1 MMSNYCRDICAIIFV
16 FVLVSLLSPVFSS
29 KDFREENDSSMPAG
43 DKLKDMELINAHLR
57 KINKPFVKSFKS
69 PDGDVIDCVFFHL
82 QPAFDIPELREKMSF
97 SLPELPKGHD
107 HIAGNNLE
115 IKQLWNSN
123 GESCPNGTIPIRRTS
138 ASDIISISKL
148 GKKYS
153 IKDIPAN
160 PDHEHAIGFV
170 HNEEFYGTKAVLNV
184 WKPDVIGNDFSLSQ
198 IWVLSNFPGRPA
210 NSIEAG
216 WQIMPNKHKDGLP
229 RLFTYWTPNGYR
241 SGCYN
246 MICPGFVQ
254 TSRTVSLGA
263 AIGPIS
269 TYNGEQYDV
278 AFMIWKD
285 PKSENRWLKVG
296 NEVIG
301 YWPASL
307 C

>member
-1 MMSNYCRDICAIIFV
+1 MTSNYCRDICAIIFV

-29 KDFREENDSSMPAG
+29 KDFREENDSSMPTG

-107 HIAGNNLE
+107 HVAGNNME

-138 ASDIISISKL
+138 ASDVISISKL

-160 PDHEHAIGFV
+160 PDHEV
-170 HNEEFYGTKAVLNV
+170 
-184 WKPDVIGNDFSLSQ
+184 
-198 IWVLSNFPGRPA
+198 
-210 NSIEAG
+210 
-216 WQIMPNKHKDGLP
+216 
-229 RLFTYWTPNGYR
+229 
-241 SGCYN
+241 
-246 MICPGFVQ
+246 
-254 TSRTVSLGA
+254 
-263 AIGPIS
+263 
-269 TYNGEQYDV
+269 
-278 AFMIWKD
+278 
-285 PKSENRWLKVG
+285 
-296 NEVIG
+296 
-301 YWPASL
+301 
-307 C
+307 